1 MSHRGITKSTR
12 GFIMRTVLKRGHLC
26 RNLGFTTIELI
37 VTVGVIAALAAAS
50 VPVFRN
56 FSPSYNSKHAAR
68 NIVSQ
73 MQLARVR
80 AIRNGVTAVVV
91 FYPKT
96 FMPADQANSFLIFED
111 DNRNGTIDATDN
123 NWIQDPGETV
133 IFARTK
139 MPAKVSLV
147 SATFT
152 SNGSGEPTQTF
163 SCGFDS
169 QGVAAR
175 NGAVYVIGDVKL
187 QNDNNQERTITFH
200 ASGKTK
206 ISLP

>member
-1 MSHRGITKSTR
+1 MNHQGITKSTR
-12 GFIMRTVLKRGHLC
+12 GFIMKTVLRRGYLC
-26 RNLGFTTIELI
+26 RKLGFTTIELI
-37 VTVGVIAALAAAS
+37 VTVGVMAALAAAS
-50 VPVFRN
+50 VPIFRN

-73 MQLARVR
+73 MQLARVH
-80 AIRNGVTAVVV
+80 AIRNRVTAVAV

-96 FMPADQANSFLIFED
+96 FMPADQANSFLIYED
-111 DNRNGTIDATDN
+111 ADND
-123 NWIQDPGETV
+123 WIQDPGETV
-133 IFARTK
+133 ILSRTK
-139 MPAKVSLV
+139 MPAKVNLQ

-152 SNGSGEPTQTF
+152 DNGSGELTQTT

-169 QGVAAR
+169 QGIAAR
-175 NGAVYVIGDVKL
+175 NGAVYVIGDLKL

>member
-1 MSHRGITKSTR
+1 MK
-12 GFIMRTVLKRGHLC
+12 TVLRRGYLC
-26 RNLGFTTIELI
+26 RNLGFTTVELM
-37 VTVGVIAALAAAS
+37 VTMGVLVALAAVS
-50 VPVFRN
+50 LPIFRN
-56 FSPSYNSKHAAR
+56 LSPSYNAKHAAR

-73 MQLARVR
+73 MQLARVH
-80 AIRNGVTAVVV
+80 AIRNRVTTVAV

-96 FMPADQANSFLIFED
+96 YLPADQANSFLIYED
-111 DNRNGTIDATDN
+111 TNKD
-123 NWIQDPGETV
+123 WIQDAGETV
-133 IFARTK
+133 IFSRTTL
-139 MPAKVSLV
+139 PAKVNLQ

-152 SNGSGEPTQTF
+152 DNGSGEPTQTN

-169 QGVAAR
+169 QGIAAR

-187 QNDNNQERTITFH
+187 QNDDGQERTITFH

>member
-12 GFIMRTVLKRGHLC
+12 GFIMRTVLRRGYLC

-68 NIVSQ
+68 NIVSH
-73 MQLARVR
+73 MQLARVH
-80 AIRNGVTAVVV
+80 AIRNRVTTVAVY
-91 FYPKT
+91 YPKS
-96 FMPADQANSFLIFED
+96 FLPADQANSFLIYED
-111 DNRNGTIDATDN
+111 TNKD
-123 NWIQDPGETV
+123 WIQDPGETV
-133 IFARTK
+133 IFSRTK

-152 SNGSGEPTQTF
+152 SNGSGELTQTT

-169 QGVAAR
+169 QGIAAR
-175 NGAVYVIGDVKL
+175 NGAVYVIGDLKL
-187 QNDNNQERTITFH
+187 QNDNGQERTITLH

>member
-1 MSHRGITKSTR
+1 MSHQGISKSTR
-12 GFIMRTVLKRGHLC
+12 GFIMRTVRRGYLS
-26 RNLGFTTIELI
+26 RNLGFTTIELL
-37 VTVGVIAALAAAS
+37 VTVGIMATVSAIS
-50 VPVFRN
+50 VPIFKN
-56 FSPSYNSKHAAR
+56 FSPSYNSKQAAR

-73 MQLARVR
+73 MQLARVH
-80 AIRNGVTAVVV
+80 AIRNRVTTVVA
-91 FYPKT
+91 FYPQS
-96 FMPADQANSFLIFED
+96 FVPVDQANSFLIYE
-111 DNRNGTIDATDN
+111 DN
-123 NWIQDPGETV
+123 NNDWIQDPGETV
-133 IFARTK
+133 IFSRTK
-139 MPAKVSLV
+139 MPAKVSLE

-175 NGAVYVIGDVKL
+175 NGAVYVIGDAKL
-187 QNDNNQERTITFH
+187 QNDNGQERTITFN

>member
-1 MSHRGITKSTR
+1 
-12 GFIMRTVLKRGHLC
+12 MRTVLRRSYLC

-37 VTVGVIAALAAAS
+37 VTVGVIAALAAVS

-56 FSPSYNSKHAAR
+56 FSPSYNAKHAAR

-73 MQLARVR
+73 MQLARVH
-80 AIRNGVTAVVV
+80 AIRNRVTTVAV

-96 FMPADQANSFLIFED
+96 FLPADQANSFLIYED
-111 DNRNGTIDATDN
+111 ADKD
-123 NWIQDPGETV
+123 WVQDPGETV
-133 IFARTK
+133 ILSRSK
-139 MPAKVSLV
+139 MPAKVNLQ

-152 SNGSGEPTQTF
+152 DNGSGELTQTT

-175 NGAVYVIGDVKL
+175 NDAIYVIGDLKL
-187 QNDNNQERTITFH
+187 QNDNGQERTITFH

>member
-1 MSHRGITKSTR
+1 MSHQGITKSTR
-12 GFIMRTVLKRGHLC
+12 GFIMKTILRRGYLC

-37 VTVGVIAALAAAS
+37 VTVGVVVALAAVS
-50 VPVFRN
+50 LPIFRN
-56 FSPSYNSKHAAR
+56 LSPSYNAKHAAR

-73 MQLARVR
+73 MQLARVH
-80 AIRNGVTAVVV
+80 AIRNRVTTVAV

-96 FMPADQANSFLIFED
+96 FLPADQANSFLIYED
-111 DNRNGTIDATDN
+111 SN
-123 NWIQDPGETV
+123 NDWIQDPGETV
-133 IFARTK
+133 IFSRTK
-139 MPAKVSLV
+139 MPAKVSLA
-147 SATFT
+147 SAIFT
-152 SNGSGEPTQTF
+152 SNGSGEPTQTT

-175 NGAVYVIGDVKL
+175 NGAVYVIGDLKL
-187 QNDNNQERTITFH
+187 QNDNGQERTIAFY

>member
-1 MSHRGITKSTR
+1 MSHKGITKSTR
-12 GFIMRTVLKRGHLC
+12 GFIMKTVLRRGYFC

-50 VPVFRN
+50 VPIFRN
-56 FSPSYNSKHAAR
+56 FSPSYNAKHAAR

-73 MQLARVR
+73 MQLARVH
-80 AIRNGVTAVVV
+80 AIRNRVTTVVV
-91 FYPKT
+91 FYPQT
-96 FMPADQANSFLIFED
+96 FLPASQANSFLIYED
-111 DNRNGTIDATDN
+111 AN
-123 NWIQDPGETV
+123 NDWIQDPGETI
-133 IFARTK
+133 IFPRTK
-139 MPAKVSLV
+139 MPAKVNLQ

-152 SNGSGEPTQTF
+152 DNGSGQPTQMT

-169 QGVAAR
+169 QGIAAR
-175 NGAVYVIGDVKL
+175 NGAVYVVGDVKL
-187 QNDNNQERTITFH
+187 QNDNNQQRTITFH

>member
-12 GFIMRTVLKRGHLC
+12 GFIMRTVLRRGYLC

-37 VTVGVIAALAAAS
+37 VTVAVIAALAAVS

-56 FSPSYNSKHAAR
+56 FSPSYNSKQAAR

-73 MQLARVR
+73 MQLARVN
-80 AIRNGVTAVVV
+80 AIRNRVTMVVV
-91 FYPKT
+91 FYPKS
-96 FMPADQANSFLIFED
+96 FVPADQANSFLIYE
-111 DNRNGTIDATDN
+111 DN
-123 NWIQDPGETV
+123 NNDWIQDPADTIV
-133 IFARTK
+133 LARTP
-139 MPAKVSLV
+139 MPAKVSLL

-152 SNGSGEPTQTF
+152 SNGSGEPTQTT

-169 QGVAAR
+169 HGVAAR
-175 NGAVYVIGDVKL
+175 NGAVYVTGDLVL
-187 QNDNNQERTITFH
+187 ENENNQTRTITFN

>member
-1 MSHRGITKSTR
+1 M
-12 GFIMRTVLKRGHLC
+12 MRTVLRRGYLY
-26 RNLGFTTIELI
+26 RNLGLTTIELV
-37 VTVGVIAALAAAS
+37 VTVGVVVALAAVS
-50 VPVFRN
+50 LPVFHN
-56 FSPSYNSKHAAR
+56 LSPSYNAKQAAR
-68 NIVSQ
+68 TIVSQ
-73 MQLARVR
+73 MQLARIH
-80 AIRNGVTAVVV
+80 AIRDRVTTVVV
-91 FYPKT
+91 FYPKS
-96 FMPADQANSFLIFED
+96 FLPADLANSFLIYE
-111 DNRNGTIDATDN
+111 DN
-123 NWIQDPGETV
+123 NNDWIQDPGETV
-133 IFARTK
+133 IFSRTQ
-139 MPAKVSLV
+139 MPAKVSIA

-152 SNGSGEPTQTF
+152 SNGSGEPTQTT

>member
-1 MSHRGITKSTR
+1 MSHHTITKSMR
-12 GFIMRTVLKRGHLC
+12 GFIMRPFLKRGYLC
-26 RNLGFTTIELI
+26 RNLGFTTVELM
-37 VTVGVIAALAAAS
+37 VTVGIVVALAAVS
-50 VPVFRN
+50 LPIFHN
-56 FSPSYNSKHAAR
+56 FSPSYNAKHAAR

-73 MQLARVR
+73 MQLARVH
-80 AIRNGVTAVVV
+80 AIRNRVTTVAV

-96 FMPADQANSFLIFED
+96 FLPASQANSFLIYE
-111 DNRNGTIDATDN
+111 DN
-123 NWIQDPGETV
+123 NNDWIQDPGETV
-133 IFARTK
+133 IFSRTQ

-152 SNGSGEPTQTF
+152 SNGSGELTQTT

-187 QNDNNQERTITFH
+187 QNDNDQERTITFH

>member
-1 MSHRGITKSTR
+1 MKRVLRKSY
-12 GFIMRTVLKRGHLC
+12 FCK
-26 RNLGFTTIELI
+26 NLGFTTIELM
-37 VTVGVIAALAAAS
+37 VTVGVAVALAAVS
-50 VPVFRN
+50 LPVFHN
-56 FSPSYNSKHAAR
+56 LSPSYNAKHAAR
-68 NIVSQ
+68 NIVSRL
-73 MQLARVR
+73 QLARVH
-80 AIRNGVTAVVV
+80 AIRNRVTTVAV

-96 FMPADQANSFLIFED
+96 FMPANQANSFLIYED
-111 DNRNGTIDATDN
+111 ADND
-123 NWIQDPGETV
+123 WIQDPGETV
-133 IFARTK
+133 ILARTK

-152 SNGSGEPTQTF
+152 SNGSGELTETT

-175 NGAVYVIGDVKL
+175 NGAVYVIGDLKL
-187 QNDNNQERTITFH
+187 QNDNDQERTITFH

>member
-1 MSHRGITKSTR
+1 
-12 GFIMRTVLKRGHLC
+12 MRTILRRGYLC
-26 RNLGFTTIELI
+26 RNLGFTTIELL
-37 VTVGVIAALAAAS
+37 VTVGIMAIVAAIS
-50 VPVFRN
+50 VPIFKN
-56 FSPSYNSKHAAR
+56 FSPSYNSKQAAR

-73 MQLARVR
+73 MQLARVH
-80 AIRNGVTAVVV
+80 AIRNRVIAVVA
-91 FYPKT
+91 FYPKN
-96 FMPADQANSFLIFED
+96 FVIADQANSFLIFED
-111 DNRNGTIDATDN
+111 DNRNDFIDATDN
-123 NWIQDPGETV
+123 NWIHYAGENV
-133 IFARTK
+133 IAQRTY

-152 SNGSGEPTQTF
+152 SNGSGELTQTT

-175 NGAVYVIGDVKL
+175 NGAVYVFGDVKL
-187 QNDNNQERTITFH
+187 RNDNGQERTITFN

>member
-12 GFIMRTVLKRGHLC
+12 GFIMRTVLRRGYFC

-56 FSPSYNSKHAAR
+56 FSPSYNSKNAAR
-68 NIVSQ
+68 NIVSH
-73 MQLARVR
+73 MQLARVH
-80 AIRNGVTAVVV
+80 AIRNRVTTVAVY
-91 FYPKT
+91 YPKS
-96 FMPADQANSFLIFED
+96 FLPADQANSFLIYED
-111 DNRNGTIDATDN
+111 TNKD
-123 NWIQDPGETV
+123 WIQDPGETV
-133 IFARTK
+133 IFSRTK

-152 SNGSGEPTQTF
+152 SNGSGELTQTT

-169 QGVAAR
+169 QGIAAR
-175 NGAVYVIGDVKL
+175 NGAVYVIGDLKL
-187 QNDNNQERTITFH
+187 QNDNGQERTITLH